1 MYCFNF
7 CHHIFPSIVWFCTIR
22 KKAIHWHSI
31 KKTKLM
37 YEITTRCFLRI
48 LIKFLFFDPEWWH
61 QNREMSL
68 FFDCRIRHLTKT
80 KVCTHN
86 QNSMFF
92 KKIYLMTKYQLRS
105 KIGQRLRLLLY
116 KKKQNFPKE
125 RNKLQKIWLPLFN
138 MTFNKNM
145 DQLVNDLWSIK
156 CWREN
161 I

>member
-1 MYCFNF
+1 MVTSKSWNV
-7 CHHIFPSIVWFCTIR
+7 IVFR
-22 KKAIHWHSI
+22 LSNPAPDKNESLYPQP
-31 KKTKLM
+31 KL
-37 YEITTRCFLRI
+37 
-48 LIKFLFFDPEWWH
+48 D
-61 QNREMSL
+61 
-68 FFDCRIRHLTKT
+68 
-80 KVCTHN
+80 V
-86 QNSMFF
+86 F
-92 KKIYLMTKYQLRS
+92 KKNYLMTKYQLRS
-105 KIGQRLRLLLY
+105 KIGQRLQLLLY

>member
-86 QNSMFF
+86 QNSMFLKKYIWWPSINCAQKLASASGCCSTKKNKISQKSEINF
-92 KKIYLMTKYQLRS
+92 KKFGYHYL
-105 KIGQRLRLLLY
+105 
-116 KKKQNFPKE
+116 
-125 RNKLQKIWLPLFN
+125 IWL
-138 MTFNKNM
+138 
-145 DQLVNDLWSIK
+145 SIK
-156 CWREN
+156 TWTNWSTICDR
-161 I
+161 